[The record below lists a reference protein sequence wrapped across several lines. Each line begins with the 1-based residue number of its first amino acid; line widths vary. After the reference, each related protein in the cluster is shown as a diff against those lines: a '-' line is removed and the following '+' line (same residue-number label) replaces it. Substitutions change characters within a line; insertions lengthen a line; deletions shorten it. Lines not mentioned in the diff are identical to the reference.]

1 MKNYEFRTTC
11 TMKEYNNKKWW
22 IDSGCVRPISV
33 SAENLKSAILKF
45 REIIKD
51 NYYITIS
58 DHAIKNKQAMYI
70 DTKSG
75 ETKQTGYVFT
85 GMTEFQHDI
94 TGKWSKQYIELWVT
108 IKTFIDTDFMED

>member
-1 MKNYEFRTTC
+1 
-11 TMKEYNNKKWW
+11 MKEYNNKKWW

-58 DHAIKNKQAMYI
+58 DHAINPGKQNKLDMYLQ
-70 DTKSG
+70 
-75 ETKQTGYVFT
+75 E
-85 GMTEFQHDI
+85 
-94 TGKWSKQYIELWVT
+94 
-108 IKTFIDTDFMED
+108 